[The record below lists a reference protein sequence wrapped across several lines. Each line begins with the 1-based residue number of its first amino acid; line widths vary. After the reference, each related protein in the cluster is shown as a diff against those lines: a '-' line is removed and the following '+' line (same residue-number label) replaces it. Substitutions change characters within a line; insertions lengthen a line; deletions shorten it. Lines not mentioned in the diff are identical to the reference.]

1 MIIHEITEECF
12 KKYGKVIDSIDLTE
26 LVSTMQTVEIPADV
40 VYEPSISA
48 LEKLKCATELQQK
61 TYGELPIQIGWCIG
75 NNHKLNAVEYHRC
88 SEVNIAATDAILILG
103 RQQDISV
110 ENTYD
115 TSLMEAFR
123 IPSGTAVE
131 LYATTLHYAP
141 CNASAGGFLVA
152 VVLPKGI
159 DRRSESVGVTASTSF
174 YKRLCVCEFFSTDL
188 SKKLV
193 SVKQNSFHFS
203 SPFSKAIW

>member
-48 LEKLKCATELQQK
+48 LENLKCATELQQK

-141 CNASAGGFLVA
+141 CNASDGGFLVA
-152 VVLPKGI
+152 VVLP
-159 DRRSESVGVTASTSF
+159 
-174 YKRLCVCEFFSTDL
+174 L
-188 SKKLV
+188 SLI
-193 SVKQNSFHFS
+193 H
-203 SPFSKAIW
+203 I

>member
-75 NNHKLNAVEYHRC
+75 NNHKLNAVEYHR
-88 SEVNIAATDAILILG
+88 
-103 RQQDISV
+103 
-110 ENTYD
+110 
-115 TSLMEAFR
+115 
-123 IPSGTAVE
+123 
-131 LYATTLHYAP
+131 
-141 CNASAGGFLVA
+141 
-152 VVLPKGI
+152 
-159 DRRSESVGVTASTSF
+159 
-174 YKRLCVCEFFSTDL
+174 
-188 SKKLV
+188 
-193 SVKQNSFHFS
+193 
-203 SPFSKAIW
+203 

>member
-1 MIIHEITEECF
+1 M
-12 KKYGKVIDSIDLTE
+12 
-26 LVSTMQTVEIPADV
+26 A
-40 VYEPSISA
+40 
-48 LEKLKCATELQQK
+48 
-61 TYGELPIQIGWCIG
+61 YGELPIQIGWCIG

-152 VVLPKGI
+152 VVLPKGTNEALEHPHTGGEDALLAAKNKWLI
-159 DRRSESVGVTASTSF
+159 GHPEGGLPDGSYIGLTGENLEI
-174 YKRLCVCEFFSTDL
+174 K
-188 SKKLV
+188 
-193 SVKQNSFHFS
+193 
-203 SPFSKAIW
+203 

>member
-103 RQQDISV
+103 RQQDVSV

-152 VVLPKGI
+152 AVTPKATNEALEHPHTGGEDALLAAKNKWLI
-159 DRRSESVGVTASTSF
+159 GHPEGGFLRDHT
-174 YKRLCVCEFFSTDL
+174 
-188 SKKLV
+188 
-193 SVKQNSFHFS
+193 
-203 SPFSKAIW
+203 

>member
-123 IPSGTAVE
+123 IPSGDV
-131 LYATTLHYAP
+131 
-141 CNASAGGFLVA
+141 
-152 VVLPKGI
+152 
-159 DRRSESVGVTASTSF
+159 
-174 YKRLCVCEFFSTDL
+174 YKRQDVSSKNFFRPQHTQAHILCRYHNYPL
-188 SKKLV
+188 HNRLV
-193 SVKQNSFHFS
+193 YKHNSY
-203 SPFSKAIW
+203 

>member
-12 KKYGKVIDSIDLTE
+12 KKYGKGIDSIDLTE

-88 SEVNIAATDAILILG
+88 SEVNIAATDAI
-103 RQQDISV
+103 Q
-110 ENTYD
+110 E
-115 TSLMEAFR
+115 
-123 IPSGTAVE
+123 E
-131 LYATTLHYAP
+131 LKQK
-141 CNASAGGFLVA
+141 GFLA
-152 VVLPKGI
+152 
-159 DRRSESVGVTASTSF
+159 
-174 YKRLCVCEFFSTDL
+174 
-188 SKKLV
+188 KLQDYEPV
-193 SVKQNSFHFS
+193 DFWGDNEDEAQ
-203 SPFSKAIW
+203 A

>member
-40 VYEPSISA
+40 VY
-48 LEKLKCATELQQK
+48 
-61 TYGELPIQIGWCIG
+61 ELPIQIGWCIG

-152 VVLPKGI
+152 VVLPKGTNEALEHPHTGGEDALLAAKNKWLI
-159 DRRSESVGVTASTSF
+159 GHPEGGLPDGSYIGLTGENLEI
-174 YKRLCVCEFFSTDL
+174 K
-188 SKKLV
+188 
-193 SVKQNSFHFS
+193 
-203 SPFSKAIW
+203 

>member
-1 MIIHEITEECF
+1 MIIHEVTEECF

-88 SEVNIAATDAILILG
+88 SE
-103 RQQDISV
+103 
-110 ENTYD
+110 
-115 TSLMEAFR
+115 MEAFR

-141 CNASAGGFLVA
+141 CNASDGGFLVA
-152 VVLPKGI
+152 VVLPKGTNEALEHPHTGGEDALLAAKNKWLI
-159 DRRSESVGVTASTSF
+159 GHPEGGLPEGSYIGLTGENLEI
-174 YKRLCVCEFFSTDL
+174 K
-188 SKKLV
+188 
-193 SVKQNSFHFS
+193 
-203 SPFSKAIW
+203 

>member
-88 SEVNIAATDAILILG
+88 SEVNIAATDAIL
-103 RQQDISV
+103 
-110 ENTYD
+110 N
-115 TSLMEAFR
+115 
-123 IPSGTAVE
+123 
-131 LYATTLHYAP
+131 YAP
-141 CNASAGGFLVA
+141 CNASDGGFLVS
-152 VVLPKGI
+152 VVLPKGTNEALEHPHTGGEDALLAAKNKWLI
-159 DRRSESVGVTASTSF
+159 GHPEGGLPEGSYIGLTGENLEI
-174 YKRLCVCEFFSTDL
+174 K
-188 SKKLV
+188 
-193 SVKQNSFHFS
+193 
-203 SPFSKAIW
+203 

>member
-1 MIIHEITEECF
+1 MIIHEVTEECF

-88 SEVNIAATDAILILG
+88 SEVNIAATDAILDTRPTAGCLCGKYIRYLFDG
-103 RQQDISV
+103 SFQDSIRNSSRALCH
-110 ENTYD
+110 NTALR
-115 TSLMEAFR
+115 TM
-123 IPSGTAVE
+123 
-131 LYATTLHYAP
+131 
-141 CNASAGGFLVA
+141 
-152 VVLPKGI
+152 
-159 DRRSESVGVTASTSF
+159 
-174 YKRLCVCEFFSTDL
+174 
-188 SKKLV
+188 
-193 SVKQNSFHFS
+193 
-203 SPFSKAIW
+203 

>member
-75 NNHKLNAVEYHRC
+75 NNHKPMLL
-88 SEVNIAATDAILILG
+88 SITDALRSILP
-103 RQQDISV
+103 Q
-110 ENTYD
+110 
-115 TSLMEAFR
+115 LM
-123 IPSGTAVE
+123 P
-131 LYATTLHYAP
+131 Y
-141 CNASAGGFLVA
+141 
-152 VVLPKGI
+152 
-159 DRRSESVGVTASTSF
+159 
-174 YKRLCVCEFFSTDL
+174 
-188 SKKLV
+188 
-193 SVKQNSFHFS
+193 
-203 SPFSKAIW
+203 

>member
-1 MIIHEITEECF
+1 MIIHEVTEECF

-103 RQQDISV
+103 RQQDVSA

-131 LYATTLHYAP
+131 LYATTLHFRKAQMKP
-141 CNASAGGFLVA
+141 WNIHTPAEKMLFLQ
-152 VVLPKGI
+152 LKTNG
-159 DRRSESVGVTASTSF
+159 
-174 YKRLCVCEFFSTDL
+174 L
-188 SKKLV
+188 SDILKVDFLRD
-193 SVKQNSFHFS
+193 HT
-203 SPFSKAIW
+203 

>member
-115 TSLMEAFR
+115 TSLMEAFV
-123 IPSGTAVE
+123 IPSE
-131 LYATTLHYAP
+131 QQSSFMPQHCTTHHVMHLLAD
-141 CNASAGGFLVA
+141 F
-152 VVLPKGI
+152 
-159 DRRSESVGVTASTSF
+159 
-174 YKRLCVCEFFSTDL
+174 
-188 SKKLV
+188 
-193 SVKQNSFHFS
+193 
-203 SPFSKAIW
+203 W

>member
-75 NNHKLNAVEYHRC
+75 NNHSSMLL
-88 SEVNIAATDAILILG
+88 SITDALRSILP
-103 RQQDISV
+103 Q
-110 ENTYD
+110 
-115 TSLMEAFR
+115 LM
-123 IPSGTAVE
+123 P
-131 LYATTLHYAP
+131 Y
-141 CNASAGGFLVA
+141 
-152 VVLPKGI
+152 
-159 DRRSESVGVTASTSF
+159 
-174 YKRLCVCEFFSTDL
+174 
-188 SKKLV
+188 
-193 SVKQNSFHFS
+193 
-203 SPFSKAIW
+203 

>member
-1 MIIHEITEECF
+1 MRYRIT
-12 KKYGKVIDSIDLTE
+12 TE
-26 LVSTMQTVEIPADV
+26 NLR
-40 VYEPSISA
+40 
-48 LEKLKCATELQQK
+48 
-61 TYGELPIQIGWCIG
+61 ELPIQIGWCIG

-141 CNASAGGFLVA
+141 CNASDGGFLVA
-152 VVLPKGI
+152 VVLPKAQMKPWNIHTPAEKMLFLQLKTNG
-159 DRRSESVGVTASTSF
+159 
-174 YKRLCVCEFFSTDL
+174 L
-188 SKKLV
+188 SDILKVDFLRGSYIGLTGENLEIK
-193 SVKQNSFHFS
+193 
-203 SPFSKAIW
+203 

>member
-12 KKYGKVIDSIDLTE
+12 RKYGKVIDSIDLTE

-152 VVLPKGI
+152 VVLPKGTNEALEHPHTGGEDALLAAKNKWLI
-159 DRRSESVGVTASTSF
+159 GHPEGGLPDGSYIGLTGENLEI
-174 YKRLCVCEFFSTDL
+174 K
-188 SKKLV
+188 
-193 SVKQNSFHFS
+193 
-203 SPFSKAIW
+203 

>member
-141 CNASAGGFLVA
+141 CNASDDGFLVA
-152 VVLPKGI
+152 VVLPKGTN
-159 DRRSESVGVTASTSF
+159 EALEHPHVGGEDALLAAKNKWLIGHPEGGLPEGSYIGLTGENLEI
-174 YKRLCVCEFFSTDL
+174 K
-188 SKKLV
+188 
-193 SVKQNSFHFS
+193 
-203 SPFSKAIW
+203 

>member
-88 SEVNIAATDAILILG
+88 SEVNIAATDAI
-103 RQQDISV
+103 Q
-110 ENTYD
+110 E
-115 TSLMEAFR
+115 
-123 IPSGTAVE
+123 E
-131 LYATTLHYAP
+131 LKQK
-141 CNASAGGFLVA
+141 GFLA
-152 VVLPKGI
+152 
-159 DRRSESVGVTASTSF
+159 
-174 YKRLCVCEFFSTDL
+174 
-188 SKKLV
+188 KLQDYEPV
-193 SVKQNSFHFS
+193 DFWGDNEDEA
-203 SPFSKAIW
+203 KA

>member
-152 VVLPKGI
+152 VVLPKAQMKPWNI
-159 DRRSESVGVTASTSF
+159 HTPAEKMLFLQLKQMAHRTS
-174 YKRLCVCEFFSTDL
+174 
-188 SKKLV
+188 
-193 SVKQNSFHFS
+193 
-203 SPFSKAIW
+203 

>member
-115 TSLMEAFR
+115 TSLM
-123 IPSGTAVE
+123 
-131 LYATTLHYAP
+131 
-141 CNASAGGFLVA
+141 
-152 VVLPKGI
+152 
-159 DRRSESVGVTASTSF
+159 
-174 YKRLCVCEFFSTDL
+174 
-188 SKKLV
+188 
-193 SVKQNSFHFS
+193 
-203 SPFSKAIW
+203 

>member
-48 LEKLKCATELQQK
+48 LEELKCATELQQK

-110 ENTYD
+110 ENTLWK
-115 TSLMEAFR
+115 TRSKILISLRR
-123 IPSGTAVE
+123 IYTILKE
-131 LYATTLHYAP
+131 NCYICRQKH
-141 CNASAGGFLVA
+141 
-152 VVLPKGI
+152 KI
-159 DRRSESVGVTASTSF
+159 
-174 YKRLCVCEFFSTDL
+174 
-188 SKKLV
+188 
-193 SVKQNSFHFS
+193 
-203 SPFSKAIW
+203 